1 MCAHLVL
8 SGFAIPWTVA
18 CNVSLSMG
26 LPRQENW
33 SGLPL
38 PPPGELPDPEIKLLS
53 PVSPGGIFFFNHCA
67 TWEIPGISI
76 PNLKARKYH
85 SDSILL

>member
-53 PVSPGGIFFFNHCA
+53 PVSPGGIFFFL
-67 TWEIPGISI
+67 TTVLPGKSQV
-76 PNLKARKYH
+76 LVF
-85 SDSILL
+85 LT